1 MSILK
6 KAALI
11 AVAMVVSSTAFA
23 QIKLGHINSSELV
36 GMMPETKS
44 ADDSLKRFTESL
56 NGQLQQ
62 MLGELQNKYGDFQSK
77 QASWSEAIREYRAKE
92 IQDLQTNIDNFQ
104 QRAQQDIA
112 KRKEDLYSPIFEKA
126 EKAIK
131 EVAKEG
137 KFSYIF
143 DSSAGAMLYQ
153 QESDD
158 IMESVK
164 KKLNLTGVTPPV
176 ASPKK

>member
-6 KAALI
+6 QAALVL
-11 AVAMVVSSTAFA
+11 VAMVISSTAFA
-23 QIKLGHINSSELV
+23 QVKLGHINSSELV

-56 NGQLQQ
+56 NGQLQL

-112 KRKEDLYSPIFEKA
+112 KRKEDLYGPIFEKA

-131 EVAKEG
+131 EVAKDG
-137 KFSYIF
+137 KYSYIF
-143 DSSAGAMLYQ
+143 DSSAGALLYQ
-153 QESDD
+153 QDSDD
-158 IMESVK
+158 IMDAVK
-164 KKLNLTGVTPPV
+164 KKLNLPATTP
-176 ASPKK
+176 AATPKK